1 MKLRAIAGDLQGQ
14 RYSIRNDV
22 VLGRATACT
31 IFVPDRRVSREHA
44 RVYMLG
50 DQLMVDDLGSH
61 NGTFVNEQK
70 VQQTRLLPGDRLRV
84 GSTVFLVEGPGNSEN
99 SAVVRVVSDV
109 HPVEPRMVRQFEASS
124 GPLNMAGLAAESLYT
139 ALGVGNTADI
149 PDILRKTKHF
159 AVLVEAS
166 RSLQNYS
173 DLNATLPG
181 LLDLVMQV
189 LAADRM
195 SLVLLDDQQVLIPK
209 VVREKPGK
217 RPASAPA
224 VQDEVALDEV
234 ALDEVV
240 LSKTVADMVLK
251 QRCAVITADAS
262 ADSRFVGSESVMIS
276 HVRSLAVVP
285 VLVGNRLLGL
295 IDAENRQSVNAFDE
309 SDLHLL
315 SVLGS
320 MIGVA
325 LDHFAVSTAR
335 EQAIAE
341 LRAAQAQLLATQER
355 LVAAERMGVLG
366 RLASGIAHEVKNH
379 LGPFM
384 LADMIASK
392 YPNDEAIQDAAQL
405 MLEAQQRIFD
415 LVDELREF
423 AGGVR
428 SHAVIQPSNLVA
440 VVRGVVRFVS
450 CDRSV
455 NAHEIQ
461 VRVLAE
467 PVVPMDTGR
476 IRQVLINLIRNAAE
490 ASQAN
495 SAPIVITIEGDDE
508 VAVVSVQ
515 DSGTGIPSEVQ
526 ERIFEPFFT
535 TKGDRGLGL
544 GLDLSRQIVRAHGGS
559 LTFATQAGVGT
570 TFAMALPLAPQVQK
584 DGSDFNDHMTDTTN
598 RSIPGNLP

>member
-1 MKLRAIAGDLQGQ
+1 MPTSANMKLRAIAGDLQGQ
-14 RYSIRNDV
+14 RFSVRGEL
-22 VLGRATACT
+22 VLGRATTCT
-31 IFVPDRRVSREHA
+31 LFIPDRRVSREHA
-44 RVYMLG
+44 RVYLSG
-50 DQLMVDDLGSH
+50 DRLMVQDLASH

-70 VQQTRLLPGDRLRV
+70 IDEMPLLPGDRLRL
-84 GSTVFLVEGPGNSEN
+84 GSTVFLVEGPGNAEN
-99 SAVVRVVSDV
+99 SASVRVISDI
-109 HPVEPRMVRQFEASS
+109 HPVEPRMVRQFEASA

-139 ALGVGNTADI
+139 ALGVGNTAEI

-159 AVLVEAS
+159 AILVEAS

-173 DLNATLPG
+173 DLNETLPG

-209 VVREKPGK
+209 VVRQKPGP
-217 RPASAPA
+217 RGAATPVEPA
-224 VQDEVALDEV
+224 
-234 ALDEVV
+234 EVV
-240 LSKTVADMVLK
+240 LSKTVADMVLQ
-251 QRCAVITADAS
+251 QRCAVITADAA

-295 IDAENRQSVNAFDE
+295 IEAENRQSVNAFDE
-309 SDLHLL
+309 SDLHML
-315 SVLGS
+315 SVLAS
-320 MIGVA
+320 MVGVA
-325 LDHFAVSTAR
+325 LDHLAVSNAR

-341 LRAAQAQLLATQER
+341 LRTAQAQLLATQER
-355 LVAAERMGVLG
+355 LIAAERMGVLG

-428 SHAVIQPSNLVA
+428 SHAVIEPCNLVA

-455 NAHEIQ
+455 NSHQID
-461 VRVLAE
+461 VRVLTE
-467 PVVPMDTGR
+467 PIVPMDAGR

-490 ASQAN
+490 ASEAN
-495 SAPIVITIEGDDE
+495 CAPIVVTVEGEDE

-515 DSGTGIPSEVQ
+515 DSGTGIPAEVQ

-559 LTFATQAGVGT
+559 LTFTTQAGEGT
-570 TFAMALPLAPQVQK
+570 TFAMALPLAPQMHA
-584 DGSDFNDHMTDTTN
+584 GHGDFDDHMTDTTN
-598 RSIPGNLP
+598 RSIAGELP